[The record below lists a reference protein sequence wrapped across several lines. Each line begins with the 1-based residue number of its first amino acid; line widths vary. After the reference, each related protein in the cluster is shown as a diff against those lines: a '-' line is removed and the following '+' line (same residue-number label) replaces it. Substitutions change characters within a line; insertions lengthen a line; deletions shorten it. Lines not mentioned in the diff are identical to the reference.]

1 LPILNVDGEMLAK
14 ALYKLVENGLRYS
27 SENGEVTLRAAADGN
42 RLIVTVEDNGIGMTA
57 EELNQLGTVY
67 FRADNE
73 TVRTFKG
80 SGLGIPVAYGII
92 HVLGGTIT
100 VESEPE
106 HGTKFTIVLMGMS

>member
-1 LPILNVDGEMLAK
+1 ILNVDGEMLAK

-27 SENGEVTLRAAADGN
+27 GENGEVTLRASAEGN
-42 RLIVTVEDNGIGMTA
+42 KLIIKVEDNGIGMTP
-57 EELNQLGTVY
+57 EELDQLGTIY
-67 FRADNE
+67 FRADSE
-73 TVRTFKG
+73 AVRTFKG

-106 HGTKFTIVLMGMS
+106 HGTKFTIVLTGMS